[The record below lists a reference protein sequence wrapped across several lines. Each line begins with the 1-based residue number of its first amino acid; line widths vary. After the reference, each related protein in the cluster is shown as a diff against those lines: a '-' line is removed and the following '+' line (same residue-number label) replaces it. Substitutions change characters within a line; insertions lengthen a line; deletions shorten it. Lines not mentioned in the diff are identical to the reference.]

1 VTALRS
7 GAVGGARIVVVD
19 DDPAV
24 VRAVTAVLE
33 AAGYRVE
40 GARDQREALRAVLE
54 DPPALVVLDVNMPG
68 LDGWELCDILRRQS
82 HTRDVP
88 VLFLTG
94 RVDVRDQIT
103 AMQVGGSDYVTKPF
117 RPEELRAKVDS
128 WVRKR
133 PRRRSG

>member
-1 VTALRS
+1 
-7 GAVGGARIVVVD
+7 VVVD

-24 VRAVTAVLE
+24 LRAVTAVLE
-33 AAGYRVE
+33 ADGYQVE
-40 GARDQREALRAVLE
+40 GAHDQHEALRAVLE

-94 RVDVRDQIT
+94 RADVRDQIT

-117 RPEELRAKVDS
+117 RSEELRAKVEA
-128 WVRKR
+128 WVRPR
-133 PRRRSG
+133 PRRRS

>member
-1 VTALRS
+1 VTAPRS
-7 GAVGGARIVVVD
+7 GAKGAARIVVVD
-19 DDPAV
+19 DDPDV

-33 AAGYRVE
+33 DDGYRVE
-40 GARDQREALRAVLE
+40 GARDQREALRAVLD

-117 RPEELRAKVDS
+117 RPEELRAKVEA
-128 WVRKR
+128 WVRPR
-133 PRRRSG
+133 PRRPA